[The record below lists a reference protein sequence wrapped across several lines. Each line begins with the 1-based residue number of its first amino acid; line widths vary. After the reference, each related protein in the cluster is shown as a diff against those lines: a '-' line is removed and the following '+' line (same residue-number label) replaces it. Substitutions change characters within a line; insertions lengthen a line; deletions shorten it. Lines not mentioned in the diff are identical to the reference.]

1 MTAGALASAR
11 GAVLSRGQALG
22 RRVAAAWNR
31 FFHRPEPVT
40 GIALFRILW
49 GGCLLANW
57 ALLAPDLFTWLG
69 EPGVLSRE
77 TARAL
82 TGPGRLDV
90 FQALPRGD
98 GWVALVFAATV
109 LASLGLAVG
118 CFTRTSAACA
128 FVGLVSIHHRDPLIL
143 HGGDTLLRAVT
154 FLLVFAPAGKAWS
167 VDRWRARRRGTAPPG
182 PVLHAPWAQR
192 LIQIQVAVLYASTV
206 GWKLLGPTWRDGTA
220 VYYMTRLVEFERFPL
235 PPLFDHLWAIRAAT
249 WGSLLVEAALATLV
263 WVPRLRYPV
272 LAAGAGLHLGVEY
285 AMNVPLFQW
294 LMLACLTTFV
304 PPAHVAAVARRVA
317 ARTLGA
323 PGRAWSG
330 PNTPGDSARD
340 GARRTG

>member
-69 EPGVLSRE
+69 ERGVLSRE

-98 GWVALVFAATV
+98 GWVALVFAATA

-154 FLLVFAPAGKAWS
+154 FLLVFAPAGEAWS
-167 VDRWRARRRGTAPPG
+167 VDRWRARRRGTMPLG

-294 LMLACLTTFV
+294 LMLACLTLFV
-304 PPAHVAAVARRVA
+304 PPAHVAALARRVA
-317 ARTLGA
+317 SRTRATCGA
-323 PGRAWSG
+323 TWPGPAS
-330 PNTPGDSARD
+330 P
-340 GARRTG
+340 

>member
-1 MTAGALASAR
+1 RGADAALGRDLASRRAAASAPAPGGRPRPRLPILRLPADAGDAPVTAGALASAR

-22 RRVAAAWNR
+22 RRVAAAWTR

-57 ALLAPDLFTWLG
+57 ALLAPDLFTWLC
-69 EPGVLSRE
+69 EPGVLSRV
-77 TARAL
+77 TALAL
-82 TGPGRLDV
+82 TGPGRYESI
-90 FQALPRGD
+90 QALLRG
-98 GWVALVFAATV
+98 
-109 LASLGLAVG
+109 
-118 CFTRTSAACA
+118 
-128 FVGLVSIHHRDPLIL
+128 
-143 HGGDTLLRAVT
+143 
-154 FLLVFAPAGKAWS
+154 
-167 VDRWRARRRGTAPPG
+167 
-182 PVLHAPWAQR
+182 
-192 LIQIQVAVLYASTV
+192 Y
-206 GWKLLGPTWRDGTA
+206 GTA
-220 VYYMTRLVEFERFPL
+220 VYNMTRLVEFERFPL

-317 ARTLGA
+317 SRTR
-323 PGRAWSG
+323 P
-330 PNTPGDSARD
+330 
-340 GARRTG
+340 